1 MNRRTFVGQWWLPTA
16 PDEAVGGIL
25 TVEPS
30 GKCRLQLTGM
40 LLPHR
45 FLARTKG
52 DTTAEDAAQLI
63 HGSAAGADFTLLD
76 GHDITEEVPMFAQD
90 YPQLL
95 AVQTAIKGVHLASAE
110 VPCFEGA
117 EVELD
122 NLTAWSGLT
131 GFKPAVQKFELD
143 ENQRV
148 KDLSATWELGRPTD
162 TAPVGKLGEFKIELA
177 WQSTY
182 SPATRDTNAA
192 RQIAA
197 SEEVHAKITSP
208 DSKPWNAFQRGI
220 KSLQDLLTF
229 ATRHPCAVRS
239 VHLLLGGPDGGTAEL
254 LYAPLV
260 EPQEDARTEPR
271 RYLFRRPDLPFA
283 ELLQK
288 WDSLYTRIGMGIH
301 VLFGLDYE
309 KRGFIENRILNA
321 LSAAESIHRALRPD
335 ATAIP
340 VEAHK
345 AIVAILND
353 ALAQN
358 PYKERLMGG
367 LGNDPGFVA
376 RMEELASIPAQDAVN
391 AVVGDTEQWAKWAR
405 DARNAVAHLDGKK
418 FEKIPAEARWDLP
431 AATTGVLHLA
441 FLSEL
446 GLPENVQVAAA
457 RMIYAPWTVGF
468 RNQVDQ
474 KVTASA

>member
-1 MNRRTFVGQWWLPTA
+1 MNGRTFVGQWWLPTA
-16 PDEAVGGIL
+16 PDEPVGGIL
-25 TVEPS
+25 TVELS

-40 LLPHR
+40 LLPQR
-45 FLARTKG
+45 FLARMKG

-63 HGSAAGADFTLLD
+63 HGTAAGADFTLLN
-76 GHDITEEVPMFAQD
+76 GLDITEGVPMFDQD

-95 AVQTAIKGVHLASAE
+95 AVQTAIKGVLLASAE
-110 VPCFEGA
+110 EACFEGA

-122 NLTAWSGLT
+122 NLTSWSGLT
-131 GFKPAVQKFELD
+131 GFKPAVQNVELD

-162 TAPVGKLGEFKIELA
+162 TAPVGMLGEYKVELA
-177 WQSTY
+177 WQTTY
-182 SPATRDTNAA
+182 SAFTRNTNAA
-192 RQIAA
+192 RKIAA

-208 DSKPWNAFQRGI
+208 DPKHWNAFQREI

-239 VHLLLGGPDGGTAEL
+239 VHLFLGGQDGATAEL

-260 EPQEDARTEPR
+260 EPQEDAETVPG
-271 RYLFRRPDLPFA
+271 RYLFRRTDLPFVD
-283 ELLQK
+283 LLQK
-288 WDSLYTRIGMGIH
+288 WDSLYSRIGMGIH

-309 KRGFIENRILNA
+309 KTGFIENRILNA

-340 VEAHK
+340 VDAHK
-345 AIVAILND
+345 AIMAILND

-358 PYKERLMGG
+358 PYKERTMGG
-367 LGNDPGFVA
+367 LGNDPGFVS
-376 RMEELASIPAQDAVN
+376 RMEELASIPAPDAVK
-391 AVVGDTEQWAKWAR
+391 AVVGDIKQWAKWAR

-418 FEKIPAEARWDLP
+418 FEQIPADARWGLP
-431 AATTGVLHLA
+431 SVTIGILHLV
-441 FLSEL
+441 FLAEL
-446 GLPENVQVAAA
+446 GLAENVQLTAAH
-457 RMIYAPWTVGF
+457 MIYAPSTAEF
-468 RNQVDQ
+468 RTQVDQ
-474 KVTASA
+474 KVGTSA